1 MNYLDPPLFISK
13 RGHEGVSILELIFR
27 LLTRLLSIINKH
39 GIEVYLM
46 AKKQSKTKKKGKRK
60 NTTKY
65 VKKTHITSSSPNHE
79 IRSYFIDTTIELI
92 EYLRDREHNKYI
104 SDKEKEK
111 IRVNRVKAIINACNV
126 GNRVLK
132 DRQLDEYEK
141 EMQDLKHG
149 LMLDSSGD
157 FIEVSPESVQEIE
170 DLEFKFERLRD
181 EGVSDNG
188 N

>member
-1 MNYLDPPLFISK
+1 
-13 RGHEGVSILELIFR
+13 
-27 LLTRLLSIINKH
+27 
-39 GIEVYLM
+39 M
-46 AKKQSKTKKKGKRK
+46 AKKQAKTKKKGKRK

-65 VKKTHITSSSPNHE
+65 VKKTDITSRSPNHE

-111 IRVNRVKAIINACNV
+111 IRINRIKAIINACNV

-132 DRQLDEYEK
+132 DRQLDDYER
-141 EMQDLKHG
+141 ELIELKQG
-149 LMLDSSGD
+149 LMYDSSGED
-157 FIEVSPESVQEIE
+157 FIEISPEKVCEIE
-170 DLEFKFERLRD
+170 DLDFKLERLR
-181 EGVSDNG
+181 ETGVSDNG

>member
-1 MNYLDPPLFISK
+1 
-13 RGHEGVSILELIFR
+13 
-27 LLTRLLSIINKH
+27 
-39 GIEVYLM
+39 M
-46 AKKQSKTKKKGKRK
+46 AQKQSKTKKKGKRK

-65 VKKTHITSSSPNHE
+65 ELKKGVSSSSSNHE

-111 IRVNRVKAIINACNV
+111 IRTDRVKAIINACNV

-132 DRQLDEYEK
+132 DRQLDDYER
-141 EMQDLKHG
+141 EMLELKNGIMYDPHG
-149 LMLDSSGD
+149 DEV
-157 FIEVSPESVQEIE
+157 IEISPDKVQEIE
-170 DLEFKFERLRD
+170 DLDFKLERLR
-181 EGVSDNG
+181 EKGVSDNG